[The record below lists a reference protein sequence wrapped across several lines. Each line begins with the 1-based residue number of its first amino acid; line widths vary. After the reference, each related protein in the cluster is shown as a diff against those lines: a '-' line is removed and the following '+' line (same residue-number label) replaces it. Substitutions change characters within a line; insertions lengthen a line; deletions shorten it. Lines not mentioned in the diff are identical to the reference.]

1 MRVSELEVTLRLN
14 AHEKKI
20 TEQINLKRRK
30 LGSQSIR
37 AYLSP
42 GNLGNRA

>member
-1 MRVSELEVTLRLN
+1 MRVRELEVTLRLN
-14 AHEKKI
+14 AHEEKI
-20 TEQINLKRRK
+20 TEQISLKGRK

-42 GNLGNRA
+42 GSLGNRA